1 MEGYAALRP
10 VRRLQRFVRGN
21 ENKSTCGAS
30 LQRTYGNIRRLC
42 AYKKICDDACR
53 RWLAHYT
60 RITARS
66 VRSCKKDRE
75 FKCIRLA
82 NQACRQ
88 LGIEHPKVV
97 LCGLNP
103 HAGEN
108 GLFGDEKIKEISP
121 RSERPAHFDKGR
133 RLRV

>member
-1 MEGYAALRP
+1 M
-10 VRRLQRFVRGN
+10 
-21 ENKSTCGAS
+21 
-30 LQRTYGNIRRLC
+30 
-42 AYKKICDDACR
+42 
-53 RWLAHYT
+53 
-60 RITARS
+60 
-66 VRSCKKDRE
+66 RSCKKDRE